1 MQSAN
6 PQSSNIKQYV
16 KSGEIKPPCLNC
28 CGILLKMQLREISH
42 LEKQNRVSS
51 RTHGQFHEEWPLSK
65 AFLPLI
71 KKSMLS
77 NVINIYIN
85 IVSNKASYKYIIT
98 GNQRKRKRKTK
109 KPS

>member
-1 MQSAN
+1 M
-6 PQSSNIKQYV
+6 
-16 KSGEIKPPCLNC
+16 
-28 CGILLKMQLREISH
+28 
-42 LEKQNRVSS
+42 
-51 RTHGQFHEEWPLSK
+51 
-65 AFLPLI
+65 I